1 MRILAVD
8 LGDARV
14 GLAISD
20 VLGITANPL
29 ETYKR
34 KGTDEDI
41 DYIAK
46 VATEKKCERIVL
58 GLPINMDGT
67 EGIRVEKTRAFADEL
82 AKRTDIFID
91 YEDERLTTVTAESVL
106 IEAGMRREK
115 RKEVIDKLAATIIL
129 RSYMDRVLK

>member
-8 LGDARV
+8 LGDARI

-20 VLGITANPL
+20 ILGITANPL

-34 KGTDEDI
+34 KGDHRDAE
-41 DYIAK
+41 YVAK
-46 VATEKKCERIVL
+46 LANDRQCQRIVL

-67 EGIRVEKTRAFADEL
+67 EGIRVEKTRAFAEEM
-82 AKRTDIFID
+82 KQHTSIEID
-91 YEDERLTTVTAESVL
+91 YEDERLTTVVAESVL
-106 IEAGMRREK
+106 IEAGVRREK

>member
-8 LGDARV
+8 LGDARI

-20 VLGITANPL
+20 ILGITANPL

-34 KGTDEDI
+34 KG
-41 DYIAK
+41 DYRDAEYVAK
-46 VATEKKCERIVL
+46 LANDRQCQRIVL

-67 EGIRVEKTRAFADEL
+67 EGIRVEKTRAFAEEM
-82 AKRTDIFID
+82 KQHTSIEID
-91 YEDERLTTVTAESVL
+91 YEDERLTTVAAESVL
-106 IEAGMRREK
+106 IEAGVRREK

>member
-8 LGDARV
+8 YGDARI

-20 VLGITANPL
+20 VLNITANPL

-34 KGTDEDI
+34 KNTDADAQ
-41 DYIAK
+41 YIANI
-46 VATEKKCERIVL
+46 ANERKCDRIVL
-58 GLPINMDGT
+58 GLPYNMDGT
-67 EGIRVEKTRAFADEL
+67 EGIRVEKTYAFAEEL
-82 AKRTDIFID
+82 KKYTSIPID
-91 YEDERLTTVTAESVL
+91 YEDERLTTVTAENVL

>member
-8 LGDARV
+8 LGDARI

-20 VLGITANPL
+20 ILGITANPL

-34 KGTDEDI
+34 KGDHRDAE
-41 DYIAK
+41 YVAK
-46 VATEKKCERIVL
+46 LANDRQCQRIVL

-67 EGIRVEKTRAFADEL
+67 EGIRVEKTRAFAEEI
-82 AKRTDIFID
+82 KQHTSIEID
-91 YEDERLTTVTAESVL
+91 YEDERLTTVAAESVL
-106 IEAGMRREK
+106 IEAGVRREK